1 MTCTFRNRSPGIKA
15 HSQPSTGE
23 RLLHSRS
30 NEVVIVLYKIHLLLL
45 VCAFLVSGSFPVVAA
60 ISNDLDPIVLT
71 LIRFALASV
80 LFAPFVWFR
89 YSLAVSFAALAR
101 YSLISV
107 SLVICFWSMF
117 LALRYTTALNVS
129 TIFTIVPGLASIYA
143 MVLNRERLGRARLI
157 ALFLG
162 VVGALWIIFRGDIAL
177 LAEFS
182 WNKGDLIFLVG
193 CLFMG
198 LYTPLV
204 RLFHRGESMVQVAF
218 WVMVTGTFWL
228 LLLAGPEL
236 IAVSWTDV
244 TLKVWMGITYL
255 AVFSTII
262 TFFLTQYALL
272 FLGPTRVAAYSYF
285 YPGLVLVI
293 ELFLGNTWP
302 GIQILPG
309 VVIVLAAMVVIQ
321 RMDESAS

>member
-1 MTCTFRNRSPGIKA
+1 LFK
-15 HSQPSTGE
+15 
-23 RLLHSRS
+23 
-30 NEVVIVLYKIHLLLL
+30 VHLLMLFAA
-45 VCAFLVSGSFPVVAA
+45 VLVSGSFPVVAA

-80 LFAPFVWFR
+80 LFAPFIWFR
-89 YSLAVSFAALAR
+89 YTLVVSFAALVR
-101 YSLISV
+101 YSLISA

-129 TIFTIVPGLASIYA
+129 TIFTIVPGLAGIYA
-143 MVLNRERLGRARLI
+143 IVLNKERLGRVRLI

-162 VVGALWIIFRGDIAL
+162 IIGALWILFRGDVAL

-204 RLFHRGESMVQVAF
+204 RLFHRGESMLQMSF
-218 WVMVTGTFWL
+218 WIMLTGTFWL
-228 LLLAGPEL
+228 LLLAGPKL
-236 IAVSWTDV
+236 LTVPWPDVSFRVWIALS
-244 TLKVWMGITYL
+244 YL

-272 FLGPTRVAAYSYF
+272 FLGPTRVAAYSYL
-285 YPGLVLVI
+285 YPGLVLVL
-293 ELFLGNTWP
+293 ELLFGGVLP

-309 VVIVLAAMVVIQ
+309 IVIVLAAMIVIQ
-321 RMDESAS
+321 QMEQRDS

>member
-1 MTCTFRNRSPGIKA
+1 
-15 HSQPSTGE
+15 
-23 RLLHSRS
+23 LLK
-30 NEVVIVLYKIHLLLL
+30 VHLLLL
-45 VCAFLVSGSFPVVAA
+45 LCAVLVSGSFPVVAA

-80 LFAPFVWFR
+80 LFAPFIWYR
-89 YSLAVSFAALAR
+89 YTLVVSFAALAR
-101 YSLISV
+101 YSLISA

-129 TIFTIVPGLASIYA
+129 AIFTIVPGLAGIYA
-143 MVLNRERLGRARLI
+143 MVLNRESLGRRRLV

-162 VVGALWIIFRGDIAL
+162 IIGSLWIIFRGDIAL
-177 LAEFS
+177 LADFS

-204 RLFHRGESMVQVAF
+204 RLFHKGESMLQMSF

-228 LLLAGPEL
+228 LLLGGSKL
-236 IAVSWTDV
+236 MTVSWVDV
-244 TLKVWMGITYL
+244 SLRVWLGIGYL

-272 FLGPTRVAAYSYF
+272 FLGPTRVAAYSYL
-285 YPGLVLVI
+285 YPGLVLVL
-293 ELFLGNTWP
+293 ELFFGNVWP

-309 VVIVLAAMVVIQ
+309 IVIVLAAMIVIQ
-321 RMDESAS
+321 QMENNGS

>member
-1 MTCTFRNRSPGIKA
+1 MFK
-15 HSQPSTGE
+15 
-23 RLLHSRS
+23 
-30 NEVVIVLYKIHLLLL
+30 VHLLMLFAA
-45 VCAFLVSGSFPVVAA
+45 VLVSGSFPVVAA

-71 LIRFALASV
+71 LIRFALASA
-80 LFAPFVWFR
+80 LFAPFIWFR
-89 YSLAVSFAALAR
+89 YTLVVSFVALVR
-101 YSLISV
+101 YSLISA

-129 TIFTIVPGLASIYA
+129 TIFTIVPGLAGIYA
-143 MVLNRERLGRARLI
+143 IVLNKERLGRVRLI

-162 VVGALWIIFRGDIAL
+162 IIGALWVLFRGDVAL

-204 RLFHRGESMVQVAF
+204 RLFHRGESMLQMSF
-218 WVMVTGTFWL
+218 WIMLTGTFWL
-228 LLLAGPEL
+228 SLLAGPKL
-236 IAVSWTDV
+236 LTVSWPDV
-244 TLKVWMGITYL
+244 SFKVWVAISYL

-272 FLGPTRVAAYSYF
+272 FLGPTRVAAYSYL
-285 YPGLVLVI
+285 YPGLVLVL
-293 ELFLGNTWP
+293 ELLFGGVWP

-309 VVIVLAAMVVIQ
+309 IVIVLAAMIVIQ
-321 RMDESAS
+321 QMEHRDS

>member
-1 MTCTFRNRSPGIKA
+1 MLK
-15 HSQPSTGE
+15 
-23 RLLHSRS
+23 
-30 NEVVIVLYKIHLLLL
+30 VHLLLL
-45 VCAFLVSGSFPVVAA
+45 LCAVLVSGSFPVVAA

-80 LFAPFVWFR
+80 LFAPFIWYR
-89 YSLAVSFAALAR
+89 YTLVVSFAALAR
-101 YSLISV
+101 YSLISA

-129 TIFTIVPGLASIYA
+129 AIFTIVPGVAGIYA
-143 MVLNRERLGRARLI
+143 MVLNRENLGRPRFV

-162 VVGALWIIFRGDIAL
+162 IIGALWIIFRGDVAL
-177 LAEFS
+177 LADFS

-204 RLFHRGESMVQVAF
+204 RLFHKGESMLQMSF

-228 LLLAGPEL
+228 LLLGGSKL
-236 IAVSWTDV
+236 MTVSWVDV
-244 TLKVWMGITYL
+244 SLRVWLGIGYL

-272 FLGPTRVAAYSYF
+272 FLGPTRVAAYSYL
-285 YPGLVLVI
+285 YPGLVLVL
-293 ELFLGNTWP
+293 ELFFGNVWP

-309 VVIVLAAMVVIQ
+309 IVIVLAAMIVIQ
-321 RMDESAS
+321 QMENNGS

>member
-1 MTCTFRNRSPGIKA
+1 MNGYKA
-15 HSQPSTGE
+15 AIQ
-23 RLLHSRS
+23 LLK
-30 NEVVIVLYKIHLLLL
+30 VHLLLL
-45 VCAFLVSGSFPVVAA
+45 LCAVLVSGSFPVVAA

-80 LFAPFVWFR
+80 LFAPFIWYR
-89 YSLAVSFAALAR
+89 YTLVVSFAALAR
-101 YSLISV
+101 YSLISA

-129 TIFTIVPGLASIYA
+129 AIFTIVPGLAGIYA
-143 MVLNRERLGRARLI
+143 MVLNRERLGRPRLV

-162 VVGALWIIFRGDIAL
+162 IIGALWIIFRGDVAL
-177 LAEFS
+177 LADFS

-204 RLFHRGESMVQVAF
+204 RLFHKGESMLQMSF

-228 LLLAGPEL
+228 LLLGGSKL
-236 IAVSWTDV
+236 MTVSWVDV
-244 TLKVWMGITYL
+244 SLRVWLGIGYL

-272 FLGPTRVAAYSYF
+272 FLGPTRVAAYSYL
-285 YPGLVLVI
+285 YPGLVLVL
-293 ELFLGNTWP
+293 ELFFGNVWP

-309 VVIVLAAMVVIQ
+309 IVIVLAAMIVIQ
-321 RMDESAS
+321 QMENNGS

>member
-1 MTCTFRNRSPGIKA
+1 MLK
-15 HSQPSTGE
+15 
-23 RLLHSRS
+23 
-30 NEVVIVLYKIHLLLL
+30 VHLLLL
-45 VCAFLVSGSFPVVAA
+45 LCAVLVSGSFPVVAA

-80 LFAPFVWFR
+80 LFAPFIWYR
-89 YSLAVSFAALAR
+89 YTLVVSFAALAR
-101 YSLISV
+101 YSLISA

-129 TIFTIVPGLASIYA
+129 AIFTIVPGLAGIYA
-143 MVLNRERLGRARLI
+143 MVLNRERLGRPRLV

-162 VVGALWIIFRGDIAL
+162 IIGALWIIFRGDVAL
-177 LAEFS
+177 LADFS

-204 RLFHRGESMVQVAF
+204 RLFHKGESMLQMSF

-228 LLLAGPEL
+228 LLLGGSKL
-236 IAVSWTDV
+236 MTVSWVDV
-244 TLKVWMGITYL
+244 SLRVWLGIGYL

-272 FLGPTRVAAYSYF
+272 FLGPTRVAAYSYL
-285 YPGLVLVI
+285 YPGLVLVL
-293 ELFLGNTWP
+293 ELFFGNVWP

-309 VVIVLAAMVVIQ
+309 IVIVLAAMIVIQ
-321 RMDESAS
+321 QMENNGS

>member
-1 MTCTFRNRSPGIKA
+1 MFK
-15 HSQPSTGE
+15 
-23 RLLHSRS
+23 
-30 NEVVIVLYKIHLLLL
+30 VHLLMLL
-45 VCAFLVSGSFPVVAA
+45 AAVLVSGSFPVVAS

-80 LFAPFVWFR
+80 LFAPFIWFR
-89 YSLAVSFAALAR
+89 YGLRVSFAALAR
-101 YSLISV
+101 YSLISLT
-107 SLVICFWSMF
+107 LVICFWSMF

-129 TIFTIVPGLASIYA
+129 TIFTIVPGLAGIYA

-162 VVGALWIIFRGDIAL
+162 IIGSLWIIFRGDIAL
-177 LAEFS
+177 LVEFS

-204 RLFHRGESMVQVAF
+204 RLFHRGESMLQMSF
-218 WVMVTGTFWL
+218 WIMVTGTFWL
-228 LLLAGPEL
+228 LLLAGPK
-236 IAVSWTDV
+236 IIHVSWPGV
-244 TLKVWMGITYL
+244 SLRVWIGISYL

-272 FLGPTRVAAYSYF
+272 FLGPTRVAAYSYL

-293 ELFLGNTWP
+293 GLLFGGAWP
-302 GIQILPG
+302 GIEILPG
-309 VVIVLAAMVVIQ
+309 VMIVLTAMIVIQ
-321 RMDESAS
+321 QMKRGTR